1 VFWPLQ
7 PGRSFDAV
15 VGGLESSEFK
25 RQSWLIME
33 TWQSV
38 AQMRFEEIPGTNHFT
53 VVDALADPQSAMTA
67 RVTELAMSV
76 AS

>member
-1 VFWPLQ
+1 VFWPLK

-33 TWQSV
+33 TWQSA
-38 AQMRFEEIPGTNHFT
+38 AQTRFEEIPGTNHFT
-53 VVDALADPQSAMTA
+53 VLDALADPQSAMTA
-67 RVTELAMSV
+67 RVVELAKSV
-76 AS
+76 A